1 MFDALCRYLG
11 SHWLVR
17 TISRYIAIICPTIST
32 SSADIKKGP
41 VTLDEYH
48 LRFID
53 RFECCVG
60 DGESASWGPF
70 VHLAVT
76 YNDGEKRVVQC
87 PQSFFLRWKI
97 IQEKLEGILTPEQWK
112 QMNGPISYRI
122 YTTVREETV
131 RLQGLLFRSLI
142 LRAAC

>member
-32 SSADIKKGP
+32 SSADIENPP

-53 RFECCVG
+53 RFERCVG
-60 DGESASWGPF
+60 SGESLSWGPF

-76 YNDGEKRVVQC
+76 YNNGEKSVFHC

-97 IQEKLEGILTPEQWK
+97 IQEKLRGILTPKLWETMK
-112 QMNGPISYRI
+112 GPIRYRI
-122 YTTVREETV
+122 HKTVREEKV
-131 RLQGLLFRSLI
+131 RL
-142 LRAAC
+142 